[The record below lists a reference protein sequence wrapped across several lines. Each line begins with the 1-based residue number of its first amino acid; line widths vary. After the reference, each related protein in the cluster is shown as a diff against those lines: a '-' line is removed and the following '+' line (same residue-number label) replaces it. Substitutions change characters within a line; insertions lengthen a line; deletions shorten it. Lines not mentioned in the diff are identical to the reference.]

1 MRNGI
6 RLFSLVLPAVLALGW
21 ALSVPAQSAP
31 TGDKAAPAETKA
43 APAAPQVPEEIQ
55 QKAKTY
61 KGSAVPPRGLKQ
73 VGEGHWTPY
82 DPPANATGPDWYIIQ
97 KGDTLSILAQQK
109 LGTWMLW
116 PQIWDQNSYI
126 KDAHWIY
133 PGDPLLIT
141 KPQVVSEATP
151 LEPVAV
157 TEPNPATAPVE
168 SGMNVETEASQP
180 PINFADV
187 YCSGFISKSF
197 RMPHLTILSSQRA
210 ETAGWAKGDVV
221 YLNEGKAEGHQPG
234 DKLMVLRVGQTV
246 SHPVTGRQIGTY
258 VKRTGAAKVLAVQE
272 HTCMAEIVESCDE
285 IYVGN
290 VLVPW
295 TAIPIPWDVK
305 RSPSLPLQL
314 DDAASKTTGR
324 VVWSEYRLEATGDA
338 NVIYIDM
345 GSKQRLI
352 PGDKLWVFRYPA
364 AQGSLTQTTNDLF
377 RQQKLDAGPKDL
389 FRPRKVG
396 TAKTGSDMG
405 PQSDAAVASSVENA
419 QQPSAL
425 KVPDTSTP
433 PGPGVKAIPMYIGEA
448 VVLTT
453 EPDTACVKLLTS
465 SMEIYYGDWVMVE

>member
-6 RLFSLVLPAVLALGW
+6 RLFSLVLPAVMALGW
-21 ALSVPAQSAP
+21 VTSVPAQSAP

-43 APAAPQVPEEIQ
+43 APAAPQVPEEMQ

-82 DPPANATGPDWYIIQ
+82 DPPANATGPDWYVIQ
-97 KGDTLSILAQQK
+97 KGDTLSMLAQQK

-116 PQIWDQNSYI
+116 PQIWDQNTYI

-141 KPQVVSEATP
+141 RPQVVSEATP
-151 LEPVAV
+151 LEPEALAE
-157 TEPNPATAPVE
+157 TKPEPAPVQGGMTIEAE
-168 SGMNVETEASQP
+168 SPQP

-187 YCSGFISKSF
+187 YCSGAITKTFA
-197 RMPHLTILSSQRA
+197 MPHLTILASQRS

-221 YLNEGKAEGHQPG
+221 YLNEGKAEGHQAG
-234 DKLMVLRVGQTV
+234 DKLTVLRVGQVV

-258 VKRTGAAKVLAVQE
+258 VKRTGVVKILAVQE
-272 HTCMAEIVESCDE
+272 HTSIAEIVESCDE

-295 TAIPIPWDVK
+295 RPIPIPWDVK
-305 RSPSLPLQL
+305 RSQSLPLQL
-314 DDAASKTTGR
+314 DDMASKPMGR
-324 VVWSEYRLEATGDA
+324 VVWSEYRLEVTGESSI
-338 NVIYIDM
+338 IYIDM

-352 PGDKLWVFRYPA
+352 PGDKIWFFRYPA

-389 FRPRKVG
+389 FRQRKVG
-396 TAKTGSDMG
+396 TGKTGTD
-405 PQSDAAVASSVENA
+405 PRTQADVAEASSVEQA
-419 QQPSAL
+419 TQPSTL
-425 KVPDTSTP
+425 KLPETSTP
-433 PGPGVKAIPMYIGEA
+433 PGPGVKAIPMFIGEG

-453 EPDTACVKLLTS
+453 EPDTACVKVITS
-465 SMEIYYGDWVMVE
+465 AVEIFYGDWVMTE

>member
-6 RLFSLVLPAVLALGW
+6 RLFSLVLPAVMALGF
-21 ALSVPAQSAP
+21 ATNLPAQSEP

-43 APAAPQVPEEIQ
+43 APAAPQVPAEMQ

-61 KGSAVPPRGLKQ
+61 KGSAVPPKGLRQ

-82 DPPANATGPDWYIIQ
+82 EPPANATGPDWYVIQ
-97 KGDTLSILAQQK
+97 KGDTLSQLAQQK

-141 KPQVVSEATP
+141 RPQVVSEATP
-151 LEPVAV
+151 LEPETLPEAQ
-157 TEPNPATAPVE
+157 PAPPSDTGMAIEAEAP
-168 SGMNVETEASQP
+168 QP
-180 PINFADV
+180 PINFSDV
-187 YCSGFISKSF
+187 YCSGFITQNFK
-197 RMPHLTILSSQRA
+197 MPHLTILSSQRA

-246 SHPVTGRQIGTY
+246 SHPVTGKAIGTY
-258 VKRTGAAKVLAVQE
+258 VKRTGAVKVLAVQE
-272 HTCMAEIVESCDE
+272 HTCIAEIVESCDE
-285 IYVGN
+285 IYMGN

-295 TAIPIPWDVK
+295 TPIPIPWDVK

-314 DDAASKTTGR
+314 EDTHKATGR
-324 VVWSEYRLEATGDA
+324 VVWSEYRLEVTGEA
-338 NVIYIDM
+338 NLLYIDL
-345 GSKQRLI
+345 GSKAQLI
-352 PGDKLWVFRYPA
+352 PGDKLWIFRYPA

-396 TAKTGSDMG
+396 TAKTGSDVG
-405 PQSDAAVASSVENA
+405 PQGDAMVASSA
-419 QQPSAL
+419 APTADPSAL
-425 KVPDTSTP
+425 QVPYTPTP
-433 PGPGVKAIPMYIGEA
+433 PGPGVKSIPMYIGEA

-453 EPDTACVKLLTS
+453 EPNTSCVKVITS
-465 SMEIYYGDWVMVE
+465 AVEIFYGDWVMAE

>member
-43 APAAPQVPEEIQ
+43 APQVPAEIE

-82 DPPANATGPDWYIIQ
+82 EPPANATGPDWYVIQ

-141 KPQVVSEATP
+141 RPQVVDEAAP
-151 LEPVAV
+151 LEPVAA
-157 TEPNPATAPVE
+157 TETKPEAGPVE
-168 SGMNVETEASQP
+168 SGMAIEAEAPQP
-180 PINFADV
+180 PINYADV
-187 YCSGFISKSF
+187 YCSGTVTKTWV
-197 RMPHLTILSSQRA
+197 MPHLTILASQRS

-221 YLNEGKAEGHQPG
+221 YVNEGKAEGRQPG
-234 DKLMVLRVGQTV
+234 DKFTVLRVGQTV
-246 SHPVTGRQIGTY
+246 SHPITGKQIGTY
-258 VKRTGAAKVLAVQE
+258 VKRVGTVKILAVQE
-272 HTCMAEIVESCDE
+272 HTAICEILTSCDE

-295 TAIPIPWDVK
+295 RPIPIPWDVK
-305 RSPSLPLQL
+305 RSESLPLQL
-314 DDAASKTTGR
+314 DDMASKPMGR
-324 VVWSEYRLEATGDA
+324 VVWSEYRLEATGES
-338 NVIYIDM
+338 NIVYIDM
-345 GSKQRLI
+345 GSQQKLI
-352 PGDKLWVFRYPA
+352 PGDKIWVFRYPA
-364 AQGSLTQTTNDLF
+364 AQGTMTQTTNDLF

-389 FRPRKVG
+389 FRRSRKIGVGETGTDPR
-396 TAKTGSDMG
+396 A
-405 PQSDAAVASSVENA
+405 QADAAVANSVEQA
-419 QQPSAL
+419 AQPSSL
-425 KVPDTSTP
+425 KLPETSTP
-433 PGPGVKAIPMYIGEA
+433 PGPGVKAIPMFIGEG

-453 EPDTACVKLLTS
+453 EPGTSCVKILTS
-465 SMEIYYGDWVMVE
+465 AIEIFYGDWVMTE